1 MSNDLL
7 VKILEKQEKIG
18 EDINEIKVV
27 IAVQE
32 EHLKTHIRRTELAEE
47 NISLLRTEVEP
58 IKRHV
63 QYINGA
69 LKFMGLLSVLV
80 TLIASILKVVDY
92 VSRI

>member
-47 NISLLRTEVEP
+47 NISLLRNEVEP
-58 IKRHV
+58 IKKHV
-63 QYINGA
+63 QYINGI
-69 LKFMGLLSVLV
+69 LKFIGLLSVIT
-80 TLIASILKVVDY
+80 TLIASVLKVVDY
-92 VSRI
+92 IGRV